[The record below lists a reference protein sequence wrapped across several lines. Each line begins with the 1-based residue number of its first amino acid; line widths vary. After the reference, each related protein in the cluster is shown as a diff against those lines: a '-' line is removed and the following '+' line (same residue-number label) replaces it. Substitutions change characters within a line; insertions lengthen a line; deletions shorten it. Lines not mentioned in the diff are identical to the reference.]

1 MGYHYGERI
10 RMGKMVDF
18 NQDVSSTNELKLRI
32 EVQNGR
38 WTSTN

>member
-18 NQDVSSTNELKLRI
+18 NSDVFYAKEQKL
-32 EVQNGR
+32 
-38 WTSTN
+38 